1 MLTKESTYKEFQQTR
16 FYKEMM
22 TYLTTH
28 SIPNSEVFTKAKAEE
43 CMNSMYWRSYF
54 NENLEGIS

>member
-22 TYLTTH
+22 KYLTTQAL
-28 SIPNSEVFTKAKAEE
+28 PKREPFSEAKAEE
-43 CMNSMYWRSYF
+43 MMNSMYWRCYWQ
-54 NENLEGIS
+54 ENLEGIS